1 MSKLI
6 KVFFGEIDKD
16 KLLKSQNHERGFW
29 DFEEDFIYL
38 NEPINWK
45 HGVFQYFSNNF
56 DEFWSTVTGHFKK
69 TKSENFNEIK
79 NELIKISNDF
89 NILSDLIEL
98 ITLSG
103 GDLFDIKD
111 EFDLGSTL
119 IEEEKGDVFQF
130 INLEN
135 YGISNLKK
143 DNSVWIFEVLKY
155 DEVSYDIENNSLNLN
170 YESSEDLKLIERFSF
185 SVLIKK

>member
-1 MSKLI
+1 M
-6 KVFFGEIDKD
+6 
-16 KLLKSQNHERGFW
+16 
-29 DFEEDFIYL
+29 
-38 NEPINWK
+38 
-45 HGVFQYFSNNF
+45 
-56 DEFWSTVTGHFKK
+56 
-69 TKSENFNEIK
+69 
-79 NELIKISNDF
+79 
-89 NILSDLIEL
+89 IEL

-111 EFDLGSTL
+111 EFDLENTS
-119 IEEEKGDVFQF
+119 IEEEKGNNFQF

-135 YGISNLKK
+135 YGISNLEK

-155 DEVSYDIENNSLNLN
+155 EEVSYDIVNNSLNLN

>member
-1 MSKLI
+1 M
-6 KVFFGEIDKD
+6 
-16 KLLKSQNHERGFW
+16 
-29 DFEEDFIYL
+29 
-38 NEPINWK
+38 
-45 HGVFQYFSNNF
+45 
-56 DEFWSTVTGHFKK
+56 
-69 TKSENFNEIK
+69 
-79 NELIKISNDF
+79 
-89 NILSDLIEL
+89 IEL

-111 EFDLGSTL
+111 EFDLENTS
-119 IEEEKGDVFQF
+119 IEEEKGNDFQF

-135 YGISNLKK
+135 YGISNLEK

-155 DEVSYDIENNSLNLN
+155 DEVSYNIENNSLNLN

>member
-1 MSKLI
+1 M
-6 KVFFGEIDKD
+6 
-16 KLLKSQNHERGFW
+16 
-29 DFEEDFIYL
+29 
-38 NEPINWK
+38 
-45 HGVFQYFSNNF
+45 
-56 DEFWSTVTGHFKK
+56 
-69 TKSENFNEIK
+69 
-79 NELIKISNDF
+79 
-89 NILSDLIEL
+89 IEL
-98 ITLSG
+98 ITLG
-103 GDLFDIKD
+103 GGELFDIKD
-111 EFDLGSTL
+111 EFDLGSTS